1 MIDEMEEVQKVKH
14 DLYLQ
19 ETALAMRYN
28 EQLAKEKE
36 LMKRIQKLKNIQKVM
51 QKLSMPVED
60 LDHMVKIKD
69 E

>member
-1 MIDEMEEVQKVKH
+1 MK
-14 DLYLQ
+14 
-19 ETALAMRYN
+19 YN

-36 LMKRIQKLKNIQKVM
+36 LMKRIQKLKNIQKVT

-60 LDHMVKIKD
+60 FDHMVKIKD